1 MLIHKFVTAL
11 AALVLAGA
19 AFAQAAKVT
28 AVSGDVSYTVGKTGA
43 PVKVAIGSEIPAGAI
58 LATGAK
64 SNAVMRFQDGGSV
77 ALAEN
82 TNFNL
87 IAFNYNSAK
96 PAEGS
101 SAFDLIRGAFRF
113 VTGALGAANPNAV
126 RITSGTATVGIRGTD
141 IVVASTLAG
150 GGTTTVSIQVI
161 NGTVTFS
168 TATGSIT
175 LGIGGAGQ
183 LASVAVT
190 GAAAGAPTLASAFSA
205 LGVNTTS
212 LMTQLT
218 TQAMSGA
225 LITGSAAGAATGAAG
240 VATATTGVATTTS
253 IVAATAA
260 GVAGLVSAN
269 TETATTHSTAS
280 HH

>member
-1 MLIHKFVTAL
+1 MLIHKLTTAL
-11 AALVLAGA
+11 AALVLSIS

-28 AVSGDVSYTVGKTGA
+28 SVAGDVSYTVGKSGT
-43 PVKVAIGSEIPAGAI
+43 PVKVAVGNDVPAGAV
-58 LATGAK
+58 LTTGAK
-64 SNAVMRFQDGGSV
+64 SQAVMRFQDGGTV

-87 IAFNYNSAK
+87 IAFNYNAAK

-141 IVVASTLAG
+141 IVVASTLVS

-161 NGTVTFS
+161 NGAVTFTTS
-168 TATGSIT
+168 AGSIT
-175 LGIGGAGQ
+175 LGLGGVGQIGT
-183 LASVAVT
+183 AVVS
-190 GAAAGAPTLASAFSA
+190 GAAAGAPSVAAAFNA
-205 LGVNTTS
+205 IGVNAQA

-218 TQAMSGA
+218 TQAVSGA
-225 LITGSAAGAATGAAG
+225 MITGSAAGVTTGAG
-240 VATATTGVATTTS
+240 VVTGATTAATTTS

-260 GVAGLVSAN
+260 GVAAVVN
-269 TETATTHSTAS
+269 TNTQADRKSVV
-280 HH
+280 

>member
-1 MLIHKFVTAL
+1 MFIHKLTL
-11 AALVLAGA
+11 AFTALVLSVS

-28 AVSGDVSYTVGKTGA
+28 AVSGDVTYTVGKVGA
-43 PVKVAIGSEIPAGAI
+43 PVKVAIGSEVPAGAV
-58 LATGAK
+58 LNTAAK
-64 SNAVMRFQDGGSV
+64 SSAVMRFQDGGSV

-87 IAFNYNSAK
+87 IAFNYNAAK

-113 VTGALGAANPNAV
+113 VTGAMGAANPSAV

-161 NGTVTFS
+161 NGAVTFTTS
-168 TATGSIT
+168 AGSIT
-175 LGIGGAGQ
+175 LGVGGIGQIGT
-183 LASVAVT
+183 AVVS
-190 GAAAGAPTLASAFSA
+190 GAAAGAPSVAAAFNA
-205 LGVNTTS
+205 IGVNAQA

-218 TQAMSGA
+218 TQTMSGA
-225 LITGSAAGAATGAAG
+225 LITGSATGVTTGAAG
-240 VATATTGVATTTS
+240 VATATTATTTS

-260 GVAGLVSAN
+260 GVAGVISAN
-269 TETATTHSTAS
+269 TESATQHTTTTH
-280 HH
+280 H